1 VERLADINAKIDN
14 VEKLEAVVTA
24 IRGIAAA
31 RAQEARAL
39 LVGVE
44 SYARIVAAA
53 IGEAL
58 RLPHGEGERSGPDRR
73 GEVVFVAE
81 QGFAGAF
88 SDRVLDVV
96 GRDLADATVLI
107 VGTRGVAI
115 AAERGIEA
123 DWTTAMATQISGV
136 PAVADRLAS
145 ALYERIERL
154 GLTRI
159 GLTFAHPA
167 TSGGFA
173 VERQSLLPLDL
184 GQFVPAE
191 TGYPPL
197 VNLPPM
203 VLIRQLVDEYVYA
216 RLCAAATLAFA
227 AENEAR
233 LTAMISART
242 NVQNTLSGLRNQ
254 ASQARQ
260 EEVTEEVI
268 ALSASAAAVTAA
280 ATRR

>member
-14 VEKLEAVVTA
+14 VEKLDAVVTA

-58 RLPHGEGERSGPDRR
+58 RLPYAAGERGGPDRR

-88 SDRVLDVV
+88 SDRVLDLVE
-96 GRDLADATVLI
+96 GDLAEATVLI
-107 VGTRGVAI
+107 VGTRGAAI

-136 PAVADRLAS
+136 RAGADRLAS
-145 ALYERIERL
+145 ALYALIEQL

-167 TSGGFA
+167 AGGGFA
-173 VERQSLLPLDL
+173 VQRQSLLPLDL
-184 GQFVPAE
+184 SQFVPAE

-197 VNLPPM
+197 VNLPP
-203 VLIRQLVDEYVYA
+203 VTLVQQLVDEYVYA

-233 LTAMISART
+233 LAAMISART
-242 NVQNTLSGLRNQ
+242 NVETTLASLRNR

-268 ALSASAAAVTAA
+268 ALSASAAAVSAA
-280 ATRR
+280 ASRR

>member
-31 RAQEARAL
+31 RAQEARGL

-44 SYARIVAAA
+44 SYARVVAAA

-58 RLPHGEGERSGPDRR
+58 RLPHGEEERGAPDRR

-88 SDRVLDVV
+88 SDRVLDTAA
-96 GRDLADATVLI
+96 DALSDATVLI
-107 VGTRGVAI
+107 VGTRGTTI
-115 AAERGIEA
+115 AVERGIEA
-123 DWTTAMATQISGV
+123 DWATTMATQISDV

-167 TSGGFA
+167 TGGGFA

-184 GQFVPAE
+184 GQFVPGE
-191 TGYPPL
+191 SGYPPL

-233 LTAMISART
+233 LAAMISART
-242 NVQNTLSGLRNQ
+242 NVQTTLADLRNQ

-268 ALSASAAAVTAA
+268 ALSASAAAVTAPA
-280 ATRR
+280 K